1 MLFCLVINERPLPPI
16 PKEESADELMLPSF
30 SWFHDL
36 ERNEAE
42 RMLKQIATD
51 GVYLVRRSKR
61 AGLSSPYTLT
71 LYHNGRIFHLNVR
84 RRTDGLY
91 ALGMEKYKEKVMSTV
106 CLMSS
111 LICSLLLYRRLIRL
125 LNLSSITIA
134 NQFSSLRKVDKKL
147 ISLLTSCKER

>member
-1 MLFCLVINERPLPPI
+1 MLHLVIHERPLPPI
-16 PKEESADELMLPSF
+16 PKEESVEELMLPSF

-42 RMLKQIATD
+42 KILKQINTD

-84 RRTDGLY
+84 RRADGLY
-91 ALGMEKYKEKVMSTV
+91 ALGMEKYKEKVMTAV
-106 CLMSS
+106 LWHAF
-111 LICSLLLYRRLIRL
+111 LICSLF
-125 LNLSSITIA
+125 SIDV
-134 NQFSSLRKVDKKL
+134 QFG
-147 ISLLTSCKER
+147 C